1 MLDLFSYFDGMSK
14 SLLRDVHAK
23 AYGKKG
29 LLNNALIQS
38 EVMSFFSDKNRAVEK
53 FAAMEPWQRRVLNLI
68 YHSVSR
74 GLTYNELRLTVHVS
88 KEKELRKFLL
98 AMCRDF
104 LIWRSNS
111 TGAAVYQGFSDFSR
125 CFEIKADEPAGLD
138 RNLVDYGNLLNWHI
152 CMVLS
157 LAKKGELRV
166 NTNGTLHRRSFQI
179 CTSAFTAASK
189 ISEKAAGNELSLIF
203 NFLTQNDWLEQ
214 ENSLL
219 YPSEKATE
227 FLKTSGFRL
236 RQYVLSWWLNV
247 RFRGDA
253 VHCRQLL
260 NELAKGR
267 SVSEAAYLFWVM
279 DPSYR
284 VLESS
289 KHLAWDFLPRPLRE
303 LWLLGLVKFQFQ
315 SGKVSA
321 VVVSGAGKE
330 WMETSVVPQPEGNVS
345 MLPNFDMVVSTDTS
359 PYLLFLVSC
368 LSRVKNDESFLCFNI
383 DKEGYLAGLKSGI
396 YESEMEQFFNWI
408 KPPENVL
415 STFREWN
422 SSFYGAR
429 VSTVRLLKI
438 DDLKILSELARFP
451 HFMECTEEYIPGYGF
466 ILNPKLEHKAFEILE
481 SFGYCPFVDL
491 SAKVRDRAPTEEW
504 RKDFTIAWP
513 ESGKPDYEL
522 KDDIDEASIQSA
534 LNSTKYGSVYQKL
547 DTFDLVKVLRYAKMA
562 GTFLAAKVK
571 DPAKRAEKEREI
583 VFSVHALHLARA
595 PLNVDIQE
603 RGVESML
610 PLPLSFIQEIK
621 VLQKNI

>member
-38 EVMSFFSDKNRAVEK
+38 EVMSYFSDKNRAAEK
-53 FAAMEPWQRRVLNLI
+53 FAAMEPWQRRTLNLI

-74 GLTYNELRLTVHVS
+74 GLTFNELRLTVHVS
-88 KEKELRKFLL
+88 KEKDLRKFLL
-98 AMCRDF
+98 TMCREF
-104 LIWRSNS
+104 LIWRSNA
-111 TGAAVYQGFSDFSR
+111 TGAAVYHGFSDFYK

-157 LAKKGELRV
+157 LAKRGELRI
-166 NTNGTLHRRSFQI
+166 NANGTLHRRSFQI
-179 CTSAFTAASK
+179 CTSAFVAATK
-189 ISEKAAGNELSLIF
+189 ISEKAAENELSLIF

-219 YPSEKATE
+219 YPSEKACE

-236 RQYVLSWWLNV
+236 RQFVLSWWLEA
-247 RFRGDA
+247 RFRGDG
-253 VHCRQLL
+253 VHCRHLL

-267 SVSEAAYLFWVM
+267 SISEAAYLFWVM

-284 VLESS
+284 VLESN
-289 KHLAWDFLPRPLRE
+289 KHLAWEFLPRPLRE

-315 SGKVSA
+315 AGKVSA
-321 VVVSGAGKE
+321 IVASDAGKE

-345 MLPNFDMVVSTDTS
+345 MLPNFDMVVSTDTA
-359 PYLLFLVSC
+359 PYLLFLVAC
-368 LSRVKNDESFLCFNI
+368 LARVKNDESFLCFTF
-383 DKEGYLAGLKSGI
+383 DKDGYLAGLKSGI
-396 YESEMEQFFNWI
+396 PESDMEQLFNWV

-466 ILNPKLEHKAFEILE
+466 ILNPKREHKAFEILE
-481 SFGYCPFVDL
+481 SFGYSPFVDL
-491 SAKVRDRAPTEEW
+491 SAKIRYEDIGNKFGDRMAALERPLKAPH
-504 RKDFTIAWP
+504 F
-513 ESGKPDYEL
+513 
-522 KDDIDEASIQSA
+522 QH
-534 LNSTKYGSVYQKL
+534 L
-547 DTFDLVKVLRYAKMA
+547 DNLVLVDTVFNVL
-562 GTFLAAKVK
+562 
-571 DPAKRAEKEREI
+571 
-583 VFSVHALHLARA
+583 
-595 PLNVDIQE
+595 
-603 RGVESML
+603 
-610 PLPLSFIQEIK
+610 
-621 VLQKNI
+621 